1 MAEKTKLTLAGYKK
15 LEEELDNLIHVVSEE
30 VKVQL
35 AEARAQGDLSEN
47 ADYDA
52 ARNKQAE
59 VEARIKEIEYILNN
73 CEIIAEGSKNKNKVS
88 LGSTVT
94 LKFVETGKTDTF
106 MLVGTVE
113 ADPFNKKI
121 SIACPLG
128 EALLNK
134 SVGDIVDIKSAKPYK
149 VEIVKLE
156 NI

>member
-1 MAEKTKLTLAGYKK
+1 MAEKTKLTAAGYKK

-73 CEIIAEGSKNKNKVS
+73 SEIISEGSKNKNRVA
-88 LGSTVT
+88 LGSKVT
-94 LKFVETGKTDTF
+94 LKFLNTGNVDTF

-121 SIACPLG
+121 SIECLLG
-128 EALLNK
+128 EAIVGK
-134 SVGDIVDIKSAKPYK
+134 TVGDVVDIKSVHPYK
-149 VEIVKLE
+149 VEILKLE

>member
-73 CEIIAEGSKNKNKVS
+73 CEII
-88 LGSTVT
+88 
-94 LKFVETGKTDTF
+94 VETGKNKNRVALGTTVTIKFLNNDKVDTY
-106 MLVGTVE
+106 MLVSSVE
-113 ADPFNKKI
+113 ADPFNKKL

-128 EALLNK
+128 EAIVGK
-134 SVGDIVDIKSAKPYK
+134 SVGDVVDVKVEKPYK

>member
-1 MAEKTKLTLAGYKK
+1 MAEKTKLTQSGYKK
-15 LEEELDNLIHVVSEE
+15 LQEELDNLIHVVSEE

-59 VEARIKEIEYILNN
+59 VEARIKEIEEILNN
-73 CEIIAEGSKNKNKVS
+73 CEILVEGGKNKNKVS

-94 LKFVETGKTDTF
+94 LKFLNNEKVDTF
-106 MLVGTVE
+106 MLVGSVE
-113 ADPFNKKI
+113 SDPFNKKI
-121 SIACPLG
+121 SIECPLG
-128 EALLNK
+128 EAIVGK
-134 SVGDIVDIKSAKPYK
+134 SVGDVVDIKSQRPYK
-149 VEIVKLE
+149 VEILKLE

>member
-73 CEIIAEGSKNKNKVS
+73 CEIISESGKNKNKVS

-94 LKFVETGKTDTF
+94 LRFVDTGKEDTF

-134 SVGDIVDIKSAKPYK
+134 SVGDIVDIKSVKPYK
-149 VEIVKLE
+149 VEILKLE